1 MKKNIKRS
9 IRTGVVA
16 MAGILACYSCSDTW
30 DDHYDSNIDGNRVNS
45 TIYQLLKADA
55 DYSDFVRIIDTTGY
69 KPLLDETQIITVFA
83 PKNGFNVDSLMDE
96 INAGNKDLVITRFVK
111 NHIARY
117 NYSSNAH
124 EQVFALLNKKNTVLN
139 NGVVS
144 ADSVKE
150 SSAEILCNNGI
161 LHKMEGVLPFHPN
174 IYEEMEVAEGM
185 DSIYK
190 KLSFYDNDSLD
201 VGRSVYRGTDDE
213 GNRIYVD
220 SVIINSNKMMSRLAA
235 YVQREDSNYMAI
247 IPGNDAFMDRYNLVK
262 GYFNY
267 NIHENDRDSLQEF
280 YANYYTMNTLLYNR
294 NINLHDNDSLVT
306 STYSKYNPKHYVFY
320 NPYEEGGILAP
331 GSYNQKIE
339 CSNGIVYTT
348 DAFPTSIYDAFFHD
362 IEVEAEFT
370 GNINTDENASGNALY
385 TKTCTYSVVSA
396 QDSVVKVSE
405 RAYLDVQPSS
415 SSAQPYIAYNIPNTL
430 AGTYDMYLVTVPLKY
445 GVDVAEADSLKPY
458 KFRVNMF
465 YRTNR
470 ATETGSSWP
479 TSKNETLKN
488 PILGGQDFISD
499 PEKVD
504 TIYLGTKTFTEC
516 YKNASNVGVMLQ
528 IQAYVSSSQVKN
540 YSRRM
545 LLDRIIFRPS
555 GMPDDE
561 YQVYKEAKDSTE
573 E

>member
-1 MKKNIKRS
+1 MKKNIKIS

-16 MAGILACYSCSDTW
+16 MASVLACYSCSDTW
-30 DDHYDSNIDGNRVNS
+30 DDHYDSNIGGMKVDS
-45 TIYQLLKADA
+45 TIYQLLKADP
-55 DYSDFVRIIDTTGY
+55 DYSDFVRVIDTTGY
-69 KPLLDETQIITVFA
+69 DALLDETQIITVFA
-83 PKNGFNVDSLMDE
+83 PKNGFNVDSLMNE
-96 INAGNKDLVITRFVK
+96 IKEGNKDLVITRFVK

-117 NYSSNAH
+117 NYSSNSH
-124 EQVFALLNKKNTVLN
+124 EQTLSLLNKKNTVLN
-139 NGVVS
+139 QRVVS
-144 ADSVKE
+144 ADSIKVAA
-150 SSAEILCNNGI
+150 AEILCNNGI
-161 LHKMEGVLPFHPN
+161 LHKLEGVLPFHPN
-174 IYEEMEVAEGM
+174 IYEEMEVTDGM

-190 KLSFYDNDSLD
+190 NLSFYDNDSLD
-201 VGRSVYRGTDDE
+201 VGRSVYRGVDE
-213 GNRIYVD
+213 DGNRIYVD
-220 SVIINSNKMMSRLAA
+220 SVIINSNKLMTRLDA

-247 IPGNDAFMDRYNLVK
+247 IPSNEAYMERYNTVK

-267 NIHENDRDSLQEF
+267 NIHENDRDSLQSF
-280 YANYYTMNTLLYNR
+280 YANYYTLNTLLYNR
-294 NINLHDNDSLVT
+294 NTNLYDNDSLVT
-306 STYSKYNPKHYVFY
+306 TTYSKYDPDYYVFY

-331 GSYNQKIE
+331 GSYKSKVE

-348 DAFPTSIYDAFFHD
+348 DKFPTSIYDAFFHD

-370 GNINTDENASGNALY
+370 GNVNNDESTSGNALY
-385 TKTCTYSVVSA
+385 TKNCTYSVVSA

-405 RAYLDVQPSS
+405 RAYLDVKPSS

-458 KFRVNMF
+458 QFRVNMF

-488 PILGGQDFISD
+488 PIDGGQNFISD

-516 YKNASNVGVMLQ
+516 YRNASNVGVMLQ
-528 IQAYVSSSQVKN
+528 IQAYVSSSQTKN

-561 YQVYKEAKDSTE
+561 YQAFKEAKDSTE

>member
-1 MKKNIKRS
+1 MKKNIKIS
-9 IRTGVVA
+9 VRTGVVA
-16 MAGILACYSCSDTW
+16 MASVLACYSCSDTW
-30 DDHYDSNIDGNRVNS
+30 DDHYDSNIDGIKVNS
-45 TIYQLLKADA
+45 TIYKLLKADP

-69 KPLLDETQIITVFA
+69 DALLDETQIITVFA
-83 PKNGFNVDSLMDE
+83 PKNGFKVDSLMDE
-96 INAGNKDLVITRFVK
+96 IKAGNRDLVITRFVK

-124 EQVFALLNKKNTVLN
+124 EQTLTLLNKKNTVLN
-139 NGVVS
+139 NGVVGS
-144 ADSVKE
+144 DGIKE
-150 SSAEILCNNGI
+150 DTTEILCNNGI

-174 IYEEMEVAEGM
+174 IYEEMEVTEGM

-190 KLSFYDNDSLD
+190 KLAFYDNDSLD
-201 VGRSVYRGTDDE
+201 VGRSVYRGVDE
-213 GNRIYVD
+213 DGNRIYVD
-220 SVIINSNKMMSRLAA
+220 SVIINSNKMMSRLSA

-247 IPGNDAFMDRYNLVK
+247 IPNNDAYMERYNLVK

-267 NIHENDRDSLQEF
+267 NLHENDRDSLQDF
-280 YANYYTMNTLLYNR
+280 YANYYTMNTLVYNM
-294 NINLHDNDSLVT
+294 NTNLHDQDSLVT
-306 STYSKYNPKHYVFY
+306 TTYSKYNPDHYVFY
-320 NPYEEGGILAP
+320 KPYEEGGILAP
-331 GSYNQKIE
+331 GTYNGKVE
-339 CSNGIVYTT
+339 CSNGVVYTT

-362 IEVEAEFT
+362 IEIEAEAT
-370 GNINTDENASGNALY
+370 GSINTDENASGNALY
-385 TKTCTYSVVSA
+385 TKTCTYSVISA

-405 RAYLDVQPSS
+405 RAYLDVQAST
-415 SSAQPYIAYNIPNTL
+415 SASQPYIAYNIPNTL

-445 GVDVAEADSLKPY
+445 GTGIAEADSLKPY

-470 ATETGSSWP
+470 ATDTNSSWP

-488 PILGGQDFISD
+488 PADGKSDFISD

-516 YKNASNVGVMLQ
+516 YRNASNVGVMLQ
-528 IQAYVSSSQVKN
+528 IQSYVTSKELAS
-540 YSRRM
+540 YSRRI

-561 YQVYKEAKDSTE
+561 YQAFKETEDSTE